1 MSGKKGMKRYPLAI
15 KLEAV
20 RMFLEDGKSRQE
32 ITQALG
38 LRDPK
43 RIQKWLRAYRQEGAQ
58 AFQEGKSG
66 KRLGRPPKRENTAA
80 YIARLEMENDLL
92 KKFHA
97 ELRKLELAQRN
108 IGSSTT
114 KEKNTK

>member
-1 MSGKKGMKRYPLAI
+1 MTGKKGMLHYSLEV

-20 RMFLEDGKSRQE
+20 RLYHEEGKTQDEVTKLLE
-32 ITQALG
+32 IH
-38 LRDPK
+38 DPD
-43 RIQKWLRAYRQEGAQ
+43 RVRKWLRAYRKEGAQ
-58 AFQEGKSG
+58 AFQPGKSG
-66 KRLGRPPKRENTAA
+66 KKRGRPPKPKDTAA